1 MADVTISDL
10 GAITPATGLLLP
22 ASNGTTTGSVTLS
35 QVCGVMT
42 AAQITTALGYT
53 PYNSTNPAGYI
64 TASSLPASQQLAKA
78 WVTFRTNLDVN
89 ESSSTANTARFL
101 KASYNVGSVV
111 KNSAGVF
118 TVNFSPSLATSNYNL
133 QVTAGYATDNIN
145 TAGQGQYCIAVAAHK
160 LTNAHQSC
168 QVGTWDDTTGVF
180 GSDYNGGNT
189 VVNVAIF
196 HN

>member
-10 GAITPATGLLLP
+10 GALTPDTGLLLP
-22 ASNGTTTGSVTLS
+22 ASNGTTTGNVTLS

-42 AAQITTALGYT
+42 AAQITTALGYV
-53 PYNSTNPAGYI
+53 PYNATNPAAYI
-64 TASSLPASQQLAKA
+64 SNTNASVAKA
-78 WVTFRTNLDVN
+78 WVTFRTNLAAN
-89 ESSSTANTARFL
+89 ASSSTANTARFL
-101 KASYNVGSVV
+101 MANYNVGSVV

-160 LTNAHQSC
+160 LSNAHQSC